1 MPSEDLRALIAR
13 ANNDKDF
20 LRQLLTNPEAAVK
33 DAGFELSPDEM
44 DAVKSSQFKEQLSD
58 EELENRTS
66 KIFFKIG
73 G

>member
-20 LRQLLTNPEAAVK
+20 LRQLLTNPEQAVK
-33 DAGFELSPDEM
+33 EAGFELSPEEM
-44 DAVKSSQFKEQLSD
+44 EAVKSSQFKEQLSD

>member
-20 LRQLLTNPEAAVK
+20 LRDLLKNPEQAIK
-33 DAGFELSPDEM
+33 EAGLELSPEEM
-44 DAVKSSQFKEQLSD
+44 EAVKSSQFKEQLSD

>member
-20 LRQLLTNPEAAVK
+20 LRQLLTNPEQAVK
-33 DAGFELSPDEM
+33 DAGFELSQEEM
-44 DAVKSSQFKEQLSD
+44 EAVKSSQFKEQLSD